1 MNLALGLL
9 KLNRFGFSRPK
20 HEILQYF
27 ELYITI
33 YLIYVIIPA
42 YTKYIIIMSITEKTL
57 TKQYPVSLTSTVK
70 ELLGSPGIAK
80 QFLATNAELVVQPEE
95 LVDPIGDNEH
105 SPVKGLV
112 HRYPDRVLLKPI
124 SVCPVY
130 CRFCFRRETVGK
142 EKSLTPHELEN
153 CYEYI
158 RNNNE
163 IFEVIL
169 SGGDPLF
176 MKPASL
182 AKIFNKINAIEHVEV
197 VRIHTRVPSVAPEL
211 INTSL
216 LKVLSSRTPVYV
228 VVHMNHPDEF
238 TIESI
243 AALNALV
250 DSGVVLLSQ
259 SVLLKGINDNI
270 KTLGKLMRLFV
281 KHRVKPYYL
290 HHPDLAPGTSH
301 FRVSIEQGQELIR
314 QLHGRFSGLAQVQY
328 VLDIPGGYGKSPIG
342 PNYLSMENGNYR
354 VVDYQGCVH
363 SY

>member
-1 MNLALGLL
+1 
-9 KLNRFGFSRPK
+9 
-20 HEILQYF
+20 
-27 ELYITI
+27 
-33 YLIYVIIPA
+33 
-42 YTKYIIIMSITEKTL
+42 
-57 TKQYPVSLTSTVK
+57 
-70 ELLGSPGIAK
+70 
-80 QFLATNAELVVQPEE
+80 
-95 LVDPIGDNEH
+95 
-105 SPVKGLV
+105 
-112 HRYPDRVLLKPI
+112 KPI